1 MKFLPVAHIIYEAN
15 AFYRDIENIKQL
27 FTNKHNPDYLLENI
41 NYRENMP
48 IDGLEL
54 YFKQLWD
61 KINSNKNLF
70 LPSEKKLAAHL
81 RCTEIKKQKL
91 EEFSNEF
98 AKISFSK
105 SLIKEITRI
114 YNYTVSIYKN
124 ETKQYDLDSWKACLD
139 ELETQM
145 TNSINIFCE
154 KEINK
159 ICQKSQKSLI
169 LEYEEL
175 FKMKKFDNIYNDFEI
190 ILKNKKKETETLI
203 NQCFYRNIDMKKID
217 DINLILDSICNSQ
230 FQKFLQYFLRENE
243 NILIRKF
250 IEDFD
255 LQVDKGLNFEF
266 WGNFHLNMHNKINTH
281 QQNMYNLLT
290 KNFKLEE
297 LNAKKSIFDLLEK
310 TINEVLDRIKM
321 KFNDNLDVFLIG
333 QLKREINI
341 SKDGK
346 IIEWSSEE
354 KFLTIFNEKL
364 KNIDQLVGIL
374 QFFNLK
380 FQIFDQNIQKQIIV
394 IDNNENLKNK
404 KDIIQ
409 KELIS
414 FREVTIN
421 QIVRILFLSC
431 FVINYIL

>member
-1 MKFLPVAHIIYEAN
+1 MNKFLSQNPTKEIESKYCRETGVFSPELVRLHHENKALKQYLATAIKEKK
-15 AFYRDIENIKQL
+15 RLIENLEAKSDGEKQSK
-27 FTNKHNPDYLLENI
+27 FNI
-41 NYRENMP
+41 DVER
-48 IDGLEL
+48 
-54 YFKQLWD
+54 
-61 KINSNKNLF
+61 KNL
-70 LPSEKKLAAHL
+70 
-81 RCTEIKKQKL
+81 R
-91 EEFSNEF
+91 
-98 AKISFSK
+98 
-105 SLIKEITRI
+105 
-114 YNYTVSIYKN
+114 
-124 ETKQYDLDSWKACLD
+124 
-139 ELETQM
+139 
-145 TNSINIFCE
+145 
-154 KEINK
+154 
-159 ICQKSQKSLI
+159 
-169 LEYEEL
+169 
-175 FKMKKFDNIYNDFEI
+175 
-190 ILKNKKKETETLI
+190 
-203 NQCFYRNIDMKKID
+203 
-217 DINLILDSICNSQ
+217 
-230 FQKFLQYFLRENE
+230 
-243 NILIRKF
+243 
-250 IEDFD
+250 
-255 LQVDKGLNFEF
+255 
-266 WGNFHLNMHNKINTH
+266 
-281 QQNMYNLLT
+281 
-290 KNFKLEE
+290 
-297 LNAKKSIFDLLEK
+297 LEK